1 MSKRTRNLNN
11 EGSRKIMPDGRIT
24 YKKMVG
30 RKANGKPQM
39 IQVYQR
45 KGETA
50 SQVKE
55 RFEEECRKF
64 DAAKAIIS
72 NTGMYEIVRSGYN
85 ALFGPYLKQYIEDF
99 KRPAVKPTTLN
110 YYQCMTDEYIIPYV
124 GEYKLGELKPMVLQN
139 LLTELAQKGFSYRT
153 IKGVLQILKAAL
165 DEAVYNELIEKN
177 PAEKLKIP
185 AQNKKKKIV
194 VFSRDEQKVFMKAI
208 KSHIYELFY
217 TIAITTGM
225 RCGEILALKWENID
239 WEKRKIYVCENLTI
253 SYNKTDKTSI
263 HIGTPKSD
271 TSIRELPIADGLM
284 ELLQKEREIHLKLF
298 GEVEGFVLKTNKN
311 TPYHSRSHFGRALK
325 ILCRENG
332 LPEINLH
339 ALRHS
344 FATRGLEAGIS
355 PRVMQILL
363 GHSDWQLFF
372 NTYSHVMPD
381 LYGRETEHL
390 TEAINQINASGE

>member
-208 KSHIYELFY
+208 KGHIYELFY

-239 WEKRKIYVCENLTI
+239 LEKRKIYVCENLTI